1 MIKINTYSQYF
12 TVTAINFSKLI
23 FKLHDFNNNLKTNKL
38 VMEKHGKWGTGKL
51 VPKVDKHFYIIETEN
66 SENPYSRNIIRYPI
80 NILDKL
86 LKYLTFNGVNQDDIE
101 IIEHKPFSGRKIKI
115 AANSILT
122 PRPYQAEYINKIK
135 LWDKHNTLV
144 DLQAGMGKFLN
155 VDTPIKTK
163 YGWRKIGNVKVG
175 DLVIGNDGLET
186 KVIGVYPQG
195 IKSLYTVTFEDGR
208 NVEAGLEHL
217 WTVYINDIKHTIDTA
232 EILKGLKVGIEYHID
247 LMTPIVN
254 ENRVSEEELKLY
266 INRIKKGIINTIPK
280 KILDTTYHNKLYFFN
295 ELIKTNKKIINDNN
309 SLIVSGSELA
319 NDIQLLIRSLGG
331 ICNKKYFSLMDE
343 FILEYD
349 FPITKKLKIVNV
361 QYSKD
366 AEAVCIAVD
375 NKDKLYVV
383 KDYIVTH
390 NTFISVKSIVHYKE
404 AFSIIVLPRYIDKW
418 INDIIFLTNLD
429 REDICVIQGITN
441 LNKIVNDKHEVKKY
455 KVFIIS
461 LTTISLFIKAY
472 LNNKL
477 EYDAKVVPENLFN
490 TLGTSI
496 VLNDESHQEFHN
508 VFKIMLFSNV
518 RLLIGLTATL
528 LTNDKDM
535 ERMHNILFPE
545 SNRISNVI
553 PYNKYIN
560 VYSVRYRLFNKK
572 FIRFKSGFGYNQP
585 TFEASIMR
593 NKRTLLN
600 YYELVKTLMTGMY
613 MKRRKDGDK
622 MLIFMG
628 TVEMCKV
635 FVDLIKKDFSNF
647 NVGKYTEEDSYD
659 VFEESDIIVSTIPSA
674 GTAIDIEN
682 LIAVIQTVNVD
693 SPSANTQTSGRLREI
708 KGREVLFAYIWC
720 ADILPHKKYNYNR
733 LNLFNKIAKSVKTI
747 NYNKLI

>member
-1 MIKINTYSQYF
+1 MIKINTYAQYF

-38 VMEKHGKWGTGKL
+38 VMEKQSKWGKGRL
-51 VPKVDKHFYIIETEN
+51 VPKVDKYYYIIETEN

-80 NILDKL
+80 NILDKI
-86 LKYLTFNGVNQDDIE
+86 LKYFTFNGINQDEIE
-101 IIEHKPFSGRKIKI
+101 IIEHKPFTGRKIKI

-135 LWDKHNTLV
+135 TWSKNNTLV

-155 VDTPIKTK
+155 VNTPIKTK
-163 YGWRKIGNVKVG
+163 YSWSKIGILKVG
-175 DLVIGNDGLET
+175 DLVIGNDGRET
-186 KVIGVYPQG
+186 KVTGVYPQG
-195 IKSLYTVTFEDGR
+195 IQSLYNVTFEDGR
-208 NVEAGLEHL
+208 TVEAGLEHL
-217 WTVYINDIKHTIDTA
+217 WTVYINGIKHVTDTK
-232 EILKGLKVGIEYHID
+232 EMIKGLEVGIEYKTD

-254 ENRVSEEELKLY
+254 DNKISEEELKLY
-266 INRIKKGIINTIPK
+266 INRIQKGIIDRIPE
-280 KILDTTYHNKLYFFN
+280 KILESTYHNRLYFFN
-295 ELIKTNKKIINDNN
+295 KLFIKNKSLINNKDA
-309 SLIVSGSELA
+309 IVSGLPLA
-319 NDIQLLIRSLGG
+319 ISVQKLIRSIGG
-331 ICNKKYFSLMDE
+331 ICKFNYYGTVDDI
-343 FILEYD
+343 ILEYE
-349 FPITKKLKIVNV
+349 FPKDKKLKLTSIK
-361 QYSKD
+361 YSKD
-366 AEAVCIAVD
+366 AEAVCISVD
-375 NKDKLYVV
+375 NKDKLYVA

-441 LNKIVNDKHEVKKY
+441 LNKIVNDKHEIKKY

-461 LTTISLFIKAY
+461 LTTLSLFIKAY

-508 VFKIMLFSNV
+508 VFKVMLFSNV

-545 SNRISNVI
+545 DNRISNVI

-560 VYSVRYRLFNKK
+560 VYSVRYRLQNRK
-572 FIRFKSGFGYNQP
+572 FIRFKSGFGYSQP

-593 NKRTLLN
+593 NRKTLLN
-600 YYELVKTLMTGMY
+600 YYEMIKTLIKGMY
-613 MKRRKDGDK
+613 IKRKKKGDK

-628 TVEMCKV
+628 TVEMCKI
-635 FVDLIKKDFSNF
+635 FVNLVKKDYSNLI
-647 NVGKYTEEDSYD
+647 VGKYTEEDSYD
-659 VFEESDIIVSTIPSA
+659 VFEESDIIISTIPSA
-674 GTAIDIEN
+674 GTAIDIAD

-733 LNLFNKIAKSVKTI
+733 INLFNRIAKSVKTI
-747 NYNKLI
+747 NYNKQI